1 MARGKTQVGT
11 REAPVVEA
19 PVVEEAAVEQPPVV
33 ETPPVVEEAPIVAEK
48 ATVKVYAK
56 FPPFVDLVKDVKIG
70 SEAVEV
76 ELHPWLQANISA
88 GLLIVAE

>member
-11 REAPVVEA
+11 REA

-70 SEAVEV
+70 GETVEV
-76 ELHPWLQANISA
+76 ELHPWLQANIDS